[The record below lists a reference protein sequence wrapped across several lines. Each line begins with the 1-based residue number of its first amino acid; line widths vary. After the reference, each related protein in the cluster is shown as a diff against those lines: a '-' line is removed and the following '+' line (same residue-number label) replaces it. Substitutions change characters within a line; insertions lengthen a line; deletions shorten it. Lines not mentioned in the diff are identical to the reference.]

1 LYFEIS
7 ALYFEISA
15 LYFEISA
22 LYFEISALYFLLH
35 ALCLFSDVVCLQKI
49 GLSFNEDVFGIDF
62 NQFSFY
68 NTAHDYRLLQFYGKS
83 VGFDVGNQE
92 FLCVGTEVVCKAY
105 GGIVFINLEIRNN
118 PSAIKDTVAHVPV
131 SASQKRKTGYFYI
144 GGIKVQVNSHLGVA
158 VIKKP
163 GKNRMLLCICVKDH
177 EKRE

>member
-1 LYFEIS
+1 MKMYLGLILTNFPFTTRRMTIGCCSSTEKVS
-7 ALYFEISA
+7 A
-15 LYFEISA
+15 
-22 LYFEISALYFLLH
+22 
-35 ALCLFSDVVCLQKI
+35 
-49 GLSFNEDVFGIDF
+49 
-62 NQFSFY
+62 
-68 NTAHDYRLLQFYGKS
+68 
-83 VGFDVGNQE
+83 
-92 FLCVGTEVVCKAY
+92 LCVGTEVVCKAY